1 MTYFTDNPLE
11 RLMRQRPGAARKKSS
26 VSAPKGHPCYG
37 CSRYGHGCV
46 APCYRDLLKYLDKER
61 DQT

>member
-11 RLMRQRPGAARKKSS
+11 RLMRQRPGAARKKPS

-46 APCYRDLLKYLDKER
+46 APCYRDLLKYLNKER
-61 DQT
+61 DTK

>member
-1 MTYFTDNPLE
+1 
-11 RLMRQRPGAARKKSS
+11 MRQRPGAARKKPS

-46 APCYRDLLKYLDKER
+46 APCYRELLKYLNKER
-61 DQT
+61 DTK

>member
-1 MTYFTDNPLE
+1 
-11 RLMRQRPGAARKKSS
+11 MRQRPGAVQKKSS

-61 DQT
+61 DKK

>member
-1 MTYFTDNPLE
+1 LTYFTDNPLE
-11 RLMRQRPGAARKKSS
+11 RLMRQRPGAARKKPS

-46 APCYRDLLKYLDKER
+46 APCYRELLKYLNKER
-61 DQT
+61 DTK

>member
-1 MTYFTDNPLE
+1 
-11 RLMRQRPGAARKKSS
+11 MRQRPGAAQKKPS

-46 APCYRDLLKYLDKER
+46 APCYRDLLKYLNKER
-61 DQT
+61 DTK

>member
-11 RLMRQRPGAARKKSS
+11 RLMRQRPGAARKKPS

-46 APCYRDLLKYLDKER
+46 APCYRELLKYLNKER
-61 DQT
+61 DTK